1 MVLQPTR
8 RWVLGGFATLAA
20 SGLAACSGQGS
31 SSSTDTSKAKQPVSL
46 TFESY
51 SSGGQQGGQ
60 INEFENWKQA
70 LDRAHQKYPWITV
83 DSTFV
88 GSLTPGSYDR
98 WTAAMAAGNAPSIM
112 EFETKRMAS
121 FADKG
126 TLLDLTKYTAK
137 SKVAKKEDFLESDWE
152 KTIYKGK
159 LWLLVAMSKPAVFFY
174 NTELFKRAG
183 LAEPPTKGGDPSW
196 SWDNFVQ
203 TVKKLTSGQGSGA
216 TYGFH
221 TNTWWVY

>member
-1 MVLQPTR
+1 MGDRPTR
-8 RWVLGGFATLAA
+8 RWLLTGLATLGGAA
-20 SGLAACSGQGS
+20 LAACGAGGGGGGGT
-31 SSSTDTSKAKQPVSL
+31 TDTTNKNKQPVTL

-51 SSGGQQGGQ
+51 SSGGQAGGQ

-98 WTAAMAAGNAPSIM
+98 WTAAMAAGTAPSIM

-126 TLLDLTKYTAK
+126 TLLDLTQYAAK
-137 SKVAKKEDFLESDWE
+137 SKATAKADFLEADWE

-159 LWLLVAMSKPAVFFY
+159 MWLLVAMSKPAVFFY
-174 NTELFKRAG
+174 NTELFKKAG
-183 LAEPPTKGGDPSW
+183 VAEPSAKWGDASW
-196 SWDNFVQ
+196 TWDAF
-203 TVKKLTSGQGSGA
+203 
-216 TYGFH
+216 
-221 TNTWWVY
+221 